1 MSNLKQP
8 QHPLR
13 KDQVLPILFLA
24 DRMAK
29 VDGSVVQEE
38 ESVIDTLADAAE
50 MTDFR
55 EERGYRL
62 FGEDEACNALKA
74 ELARTGAMVLMSL
87 VLKGDCERAQPE
99 HEFFTRIRAKL
110 NAEPVTVPI
119 DIEAH
124 KELAFRY
131 IQ

>member
-1 MSNLKQP
+1 MSNVKQP

-13 KDQVLPILFLA
+13 EEQVLPILFLA

-29 VDGSVVQEE
+29 VDGSVVREE
-38 ESVIDTLADAAE
+38 ESVIDALAEAAE

-62 FGEDEACNALKA
+62 FGEDEACKALNA
-74 ELARTGAMVLMSL
+74 ELAKTGALVFMSL
-87 VLKGDCERAQPE
+87 VLKTDCKRAQAE
-99 HEFFTRIRAKL
+99 HEFFTKIRTKL

-119 DIEAH
+119 EIEAH
-124 KELAFRY
+124 KQLALRY
-131 IQ
+131 LQ

>member
-13 KDQVLPILFLA
+13 KNQVLPILFLA
-24 DRMAK
+24 DKMAK
-29 VDGSVVQEE
+29 VEGSVVREE

-50 MTDFR
+50 MADFR
-55 EERGYRL
+55 NERGYRL
-62 FGEDEACNALKA
+62 FGENEACNALKA

-87 VLKGDCERAQPE
+87 VLKGDCERAQAE
-99 HEFFTRIRAKL
+99 HEFFTRIRTKL

-119 DIEAH
+119 DLEAH
-124 KELAFRY
+124 KQLALSY